1 MLRAL
6 VVSHRC
12 RRLELYYTRP
22 PDTTAVTVRVVTMPY
37 IDPTFFGRV
46 KFLHMKL
53 RIMTSSM
60 DATYSKNFPLQPT
73 RSDDYRMR
81 FTEACGPHTRSP
93 QGHLDDT
100 PDPDFYIVWSPKIW
114 ASPSATQPAGF
125 ARCSLK
131 QRISL
136 VTVAIQIFH
145 CHTQPS
151 GKRRKDKTILLNW
164 AARSTKSRAE
174 TATHH
179 TFMFWVV
186 KTFGIIGVFG
196 IVPLSMTELRKRD
209 PLSRTRRSA
218 LRHTFARYAYS
229 FVPSQIMQRVD
240 LRTCL

>member
-6 VVSHRC
+6 VVSHRS

-37 IDPTFFGRV
+37 IDPTFFVRV

-100 PDPDFYIVWSPKIW
+100 PDPDIYIMWSPKIW

-145 CHTQPS
+145 CHTQPNE
-151 GKRRKDKTILLNW
+151 KTRERYNN
-164 AARSTKSRAE
+164 
-174 TATHH
+174 
-179 TFMFWVV
+179 
-186 KTFGIIGVFG
+186 
-196 IVPLSMTELRKRD
+196 
-209 PLSRTRRSA
+209 
-218 LRHTFARYAYS
+218 FA
-229 FVPSQIMQRVD
+229 
-240 LRTCL
+240 